1 MFKKI
6 IPFVFACFIFAQG
19 VDAQNK
25 NEKKWVRK
33 QYNAL
38 SFNEKIAQ
46 LMIIRAHSNW
56 DAKKVDSLA
65 SLIKKYNVGGLC
77 FFQGGPVREAIQTN
91 LYQSIAKTPLLIT
104 MDAEWGVGMRLDS
117 VEMFPRQLSLGAMS
131 SSHLIY
137 EMGAAVAA
145 QCKRLGIQVNYAP
158 VADIN
163 NNPANPVIN
172 DRSFGQNKQTVSD
185 YSIAYMKGMQD
196 NGIMATAKH
205 FPGHGDVT
213 VDSHLDIPLITKTR
227 EQLDAMEM
235 VPFKALID
243 AGIESI
249 MVAHLSVPSIDN
261 TPNLA
266 TSLSAKAVNGI
277 LKNELGFKGLSIT
290 DALDMKA
297 ITNYFP
303 QGEANVQA
311 IIAGNDML
319 CLPGDIEQTIQKIR
333 TAIKEKRI
341 SRDDINK
348 RVLKVLTAKYKHG
361 LYNQQVIDT
370 TNITTDLNKSVAAIK
385 EKMASQSL
393 TFLNSNSTQ
402 PTLNKNKKIVYV
414 ALNQSQE
421 NSLTKQLA
429 EQLQVKIIYVGAN
442 ELGQLEQLKT
452 SLNEYDQVII
462 GLHNYNKRPAK
473 HFEIPA
479 PILNFLQEEHPSSW
493 MHLIFGN
500 PYAVAD
506 FNKIKNILFAY
517 EDNFFTQNA
526 VLQWLQGKIQANGK
540 LPVTVSDNLPM
551 GASYKNETAPIS
563 LNAETQLAYLGI
575 DINKLSIIDSIV
587 EDAIRKK
594 AIPGCQVLVAKN
606 NKIVFNKAYGKIA
619 GEQSAPVTLET
630 SYDLASVTKVSATTV
645 SIMKLVEE
653 GKVDINKTIGDYLP
667 WVVGNEKAKITLKDL
682 LLHQAGLFP
691 FIKFYESLMKPD
703 GSFIENLVVSV
714 SDKDHH
720 KMITPTKY
728 LLDSWMDT
736 IQYKI
741 LKSPI
746 TTAGKYVYSDNDFIF
761 LGQIVEQVSGMNLN
775 EYTTQNFYSP
785 LGMTSTGFLPLQ
797 KTSLDKIAATEVDDY
812 YRHELLQGVVHDE
825 GASVM
830 GGIAG
835 HAGLFSNA
843 TDLAKLYEMLLNKG
857 EWEGK
862 KYFEPATVAHFTAYN
877 TENSRRGLGFDKPE
891 KNNASLKDPY
901 PSLSVSPSTF
911 GHTGFT
917 GTCVWADPEHDLLF
931 IFLANRVYPTRNNKA
946 YSELN
951 LRPKIQ
957 EAIYQALK

>member
-6 IPFVFACFIFAQG
+6 IVIVFACIILTQG
-19 VDAQNK
+19 ADGQNK
-25 NEKKWVRK
+25 NEKQWVRK

-77 FFQGGPVREAIQTN
+77 FFQGGPVREAMQTN

-117 VEMFPRQLSLGAMS
+117 VELFPRQLSLGAMS
-131 SSHLIY
+131 SSNLIY

-172 DRSFGQNKQTVSD
+172 DRSFGENKQTVSD

-235 VPFKALID
+235 IPFKALID

-266 TSLSAKAVNGI
+266 TSLSAKAVHGI

-341 SRDDINK
+341 SRDDIRK
-348 RVLKVLTAKYKHG
+348 RVLKVLAIKYKHG
-361 LYNQQVIDT
+361 LYKQQVIDT
-370 TNITTDLNKSVAAIK
+370 VNITADLNKSVTAIK

-393 TFLNSNSTQ
+393 TFINNNTTQ
-402 PTLNKNKKIVYV
+402 PILNKNKKTVFV

-429 EQLQVKIIYVGAN
+429 EQFQVKIIFVGAG
-442 ELGQLEQLKT
+442 ELDQLQNLKKRLT
-452 SLNEYDQVII
+452 EYDQVLI

-473 HFEIPA
+473 HFEIPT
-479 PILNFLQEEHPSSW
+479 PIITFLQEEHPSSW
-493 MHLIFGN
+493 LHLIFGN

-506 FNKIKNILFAY
+506 FNKIENILFAY
-517 EDNFFTQNA
+517 EDNIFTQNA
-526 VLQWLQGKIQANGK
+526 VLQWLQGKTQATGK
-540 LPVTVSDNLPM
+540 LPVTVSDNLTM
-551 GASYKNETAPIS
+551 GATYKNESAPFQPPAQAQVAS
-563 LNAETQLAYLGI
+563 LGI
-575 DINKLSIIDSIV
+575 DISKLSIIDSIV

-594 AIPGCQVLVAKN
+594 AIPGCQILVAKN
-606 NKIVFNKAYGKIA
+606 NTVVFNKAYGKIA
-619 GEQSAPVTLET
+619 GAQSAPVTLET
-630 SYDLASVTKVSATTV
+630 SYDLASLTKVSATTV
-645 SIMKLVEE
+645 SIMKLVEQR
-653 GKVDINKTIGDYLP
+653 KIDINKTIGDYLP

-703 GSFIENLVVSV
+703 GSFIDNLVVSV

-797 KTSLDKIAATEVDDY
+797 KTSLDKIAASEVDDY

-857 EWEGK
+857 EWGGK
-862 KYFEPATVAHFTAYN
+862 KYFEPATVAHFTSYN

-891 KNNASLKDPY
+891 KNNTSLKDPY
-901 PSLSVSPSTF
+901 PSLSVSPATF

-917 GTCVWADPEHDLLF
+917 GTCVWADPEHALLF

-946 YSELN
+946 FNELN
-951 LRPKIQ
+951 LRPVIQ
-957 EAIYQALK
+957 EAIYRALN